1 MDVDAVDLEV
11 SNDAVM
17 EKYKAAGDV
26 ANRVMVAVL
35 EYIQPGQNVVEICA
49 YGDKLIDD
57 LCQTTYKKLTKKDKG
72 IAFPTCVSI
81 NNCAGHFSPLP
92 EDPPVVISAG
102 DLIKV
107 DLGVQ
112 IGGYASVC
120 AHTWIVGQTEPA
132 TGRMADAV
140 CAAYYASECALKL
153 IRPGKTNKDVTN
165 IIALCCKTFN
175 VEPLEGVLSHQM
187 KHKTVDANN
196 VIINREEQDQKVEE
210 FTFEM
215 YQVYA
220 LDVVVSSGEGRTKE
234 MSTRTTVFKRAVDRS
249 YQLKLQTSRLI
260 LKEINEKYP
269 HYAFPLR
276 ALDEKKRRM
285 GIVEIVKHELVD
297 SYPVLYEKEG
307 QYIAQFKFTVVILPS
322 ATVRLNGP
330 FPLPHVSSE
339 YSIDTNPEIGQVM
352 QMSLERRKKRKKNK
366 GGEAQDGMEVQ

>member
-1 MDVDAVDLEV
+1 
-11 SNDAVM
+11 
-17 EKYKAAGDV
+17 
-26 ANRVMVAVL
+26 
-35 EYIQPGQNVVEICA
+35 
-49 YGDKLIDD
+49 
-57 LCQTTYKKLTKKDKG
+57 
-72 IAFPTCVSI
+72 
-81 NNCAGHFSPLP
+81 
-92 EDPPVVISAG
+92 
-102 DLIKV
+102 
-107 DLGVQ
+107 
-112 IGGYASVC
+112 
-120 AHTWIVGQTEPA
+120 
-132 TGRMADAV
+132 MADAV